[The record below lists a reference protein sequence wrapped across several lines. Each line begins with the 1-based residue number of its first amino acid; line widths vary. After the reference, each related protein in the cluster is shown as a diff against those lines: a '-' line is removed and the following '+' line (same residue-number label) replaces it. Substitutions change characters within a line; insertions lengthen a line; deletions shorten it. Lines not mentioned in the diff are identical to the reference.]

1 MGIEIIAL
9 LLGGVASLLTGGIVA
24 SELARKIA
32 RLAFGSPAEEP
43 ASYAERLSILT
54 QKLDSASSEVDD
66 VLREIVLVAE
76 NRQKTVEK
84 LEKELPLL
92 ESKEQELKERI
103 TALKNTPVEVAE
115 HFAELIS
122 VGEKRGAKRDYFL
135 FGAGVLVTTVI
146 GITIQIFAA

>member
-1 MGIEIIAL
+1 MDAAISLFVAA
-9 LLGGVASLLTGGIVA
+9 VASLVAGGIY
-24 SELARKIA
+24 ELIRGP
-32 RLAFGSPAEEP
+32 LSHVFGMPKKVS

-66 VLREIVLVAE
+66 VLREIVLVAD

-103 TALKNTPVEVAE
+103 TALENTPVEVAE

-135 FGAGVLVTTVI
+135 FGAGVLVTTAI
-146 GITIQIFAA
+146 GITIQIF